1 MISENLKKILEEKK
15 ITQAELA
22 KNVGITQAYASYLLN
37 GFKQPSVEL
46 LKRIA
51 DFLDVSLDEL
61 VRRGYTKNNN

>member
-1 MISENLKKILEEKK
+1 MISEKLKKILEEKK

-22 KNVGITQAYASYLLN
+22 EKVGISQAYASYLLN

-51 DFLDVSLDEL
+51 DFLNVSLDEL
-61 VRRGYTKNNN
+61 VRREEK

>member
-22 KNVGITQAYASYLLN
+22 KNVGITQAYTSYLLN

-61 VRRGYTKNNN
+61 VKRGEK